1 MALTQGANAALSLPC
16 ELSATA
22 KDASIMTQIEDK
34 LRLLLQ
40 IQRGFLFQYGW
51 LRSWWKGRPVD
62 ARGAPLPWIT
72 YPAIDFLSQFDFS
85 DASVFEWGSG
95 FSTLWWSQRC
105 RRIASVESNQDWVL
119 YIKQLLPKSVD
130 LLVTA
135 LDANSEIE
143 ALTKHHTVR
152 NDVFVIDN
160 YGPFRRYCAEAA
172 ADNVTDGGL
181 IVLDNSDQCP
191 RAAEVLRIRGFT
203 QIDFTG
209 FAPGNGYA
217 QSTSLFFRQY
227 LKFATSQKDQ
237 PRLSPAQPNS
247 TWKDC

>member
-1 MALTQGANAALSLPC
+1 MLLLMKEIKN
-16 ELSATA
+16 
-22 KDASIMTQIEDK
+22 K

-105 RRIASVESNQDWVL
+105 RRIASVESNQDWAP

-130 LLVTA
+130 LLVTP
-135 LDANSEIE
+135 LDADSEIE

-172 ADNVTDGGL
+172 AKNVTEGGL

-209 FAPGNGYA
+209 FAPCNGYA

-227 LKFATSQKDQ
+227 LKFATTQKDQ
-237 PRLSPAQPNS
+237 PRLSPAQPNPP
-247 TWKDC
+247 WKDC